1 MLEVVREFSIEQ
13 LHQTHEYQRARQA
26 HAEHFL
32 ELAEARGAKCVM
44 QLHGFP
50 GHELVAIELDNIRS
64 AMSWFDDV
72 RDAEKLARLVD
83 STWGFYYLHGLFRE
97 ARTLGERVLE
107 LADEQPLTEALQVIA
122 PGSLSRT
129 MAILGDSERALGF
142 ARQSFELARQLPS
155 NPGLLPLSL
164 IALTIALRDQHRFAE
179 AMEYAEQ
186 ALNAARV
193 AGVDEYVEPY
203 VLYHI
208 GRLAYLQNDL
218 DRAVSS
224 LSASLDQIRRL
235 GPTET
240 ALYTFNTLAKFISS
254 KGTRGSCRSLARGPR
269 SGGAGRVLRVVVRR
283 HRSPGREVPVARSRD
298 PNTRLLLHL
307 LRVPRYR

>member
-1 MLEVVREFSIEQ
+1 
-13 LHQTHEYQRARQA
+13 
-26 HAEHFL
+26 
-32 ELAEARGAKCVM
+32 
-44 QLHGFP
+44 
-50 GHELVAIELDNIRS
+50 
-64 AMSWFDDV
+64 
-72 RDAEKLARLVD
+72 
-83 STWGFYYLHGLFRE
+83 
-97 ARTLGERVLE
+97 LE
-107 LADEQPLTEALQVIA
+107 LADEQSLAEALQVIA
-122 PGSLSRT
+122 LGSLSRT
-129 MAILGDSERALGF
+129 MAIMGDSERALGF

-208 GRLAYLQNDL
+208 GRLAYLQDDL

-240 ALYTFNTLAKFISS
+240 ALYTFNTLATVRLKQ
-254 KGTRGSCRSLARGPR
+254 GSVAEAAGLLRE
-269 SGGAGRVLRVVVRR
+269 GRVLVE
-283 HRSPGREVPVARSRD
+283 PSRYFGLWFD
-298 PNTRLLLHL
+298 AIVLLAVKCQLLDHATRIHGYYSTYYASIGIGTAHVNPWLDVEISSMRDQVGGPYFDAEYKAGAALTKDDAMELAMQVL
-307 LRVPRYR
+307 DRAEGEPPSGASAS